1 MTTSEYLPND
11 DLYTIRSLSLYNFEF
26 ILSNLSC
33 SVNDNRLNL
42 CRPVLMSVAGTAQVV
57 S

>member
-1 MTTSEYLPND
+1 MRTSEYLPND
-11 DLYTIRSLSLYNFEF
+11 DLYAIRSLTLYNFEF

-33 SVNDNRLNL
+33 SVNDNSLNL
-42 CRPVLMSVAGTAQVV
+42 CRHVLMSVVGTAQVV